1 MASGQYITATI
12 SDIIDNYVNN
22 NTFLPAIQR
31 EFVWDTDQI
40 CKLFDS
46 LMCGYPISSFLFW
59 KIREEDKKKWVAYEF
74 LRDVDKHDI
83 HNKEANLD
91 GINKDIYLVLDGQQ
105 RMTSLF
111 TGLKGS
117 YSYFYY
123 RRRTEFLYINLLKPL
138 SQNVN
143 PDELRY
149 GFVYRENAEPYG
161 EEPQLW
167 YKVGDILNHE
177 RPRDAKKSIKKQ
189 LDGLTEDQIATAEA
203 NLEDLHSTIF
213 TTKCINYYEEK
224 TKDYDKVVEIFV
236 RTNTGGVKLE
246 YSDILLSTA
255 TAKWR
260 HTNARK
266 EIHSFTDD
274 INQIGSGYRFG
285 KDFVMKGAMYLTDGL
300 PIQYRISSFTR
311 ENLEKIEDNWE
322 VIKDAL
328 SKTVRLINSFGFN
341 EKNIVS
347 RNAILPI
354 AYYLRNDQH
363 KNYVLSSDKDVVI
376 DKNNIQNWF
385 IINILRNVFGGS
397 SDSTLKACQEI
408 LQKSSKTKFPYK
420 ELMNHFSLESKL
432 SPAEI
437 ENLLRNAY
445 STRYSFLILSL
456 LYPDR
461 DWMDKSFNEDHIYP
475 KAEFTRAKLIK
486 RGYSESQIKEYLDNY
501 NTILNLQLLDASE
514 NKSKNV
520 QPFDTWITSQDAGF
534 KTRYHIPT
542 IPNYDFDHFMD
553 FIKERKKLLVKA
565 FEKISF
571 D

>member
-31 EFVWDTDQI
+31 EYVWDTEQI

-46 LMCGYPISSFLFW
+46 LMCGYPIGSFLFW

-74 LRDVDKHDI
+74 LRDVDKQDI

-91 GINKDIYLVLDGQQ
+91 GVNKDIYLVLDGQQ
-105 RMTSLF
+105 RITSLF

-123 RRRTEFLYINLLKPL
+123 RRRTEYLYINLLKPL
-138 SQNVN
+138 SENVN

-149 GFVYRENAEPYG
+149 GFAYRENPFSYG
-161 EEPQLW
+161 PEPQLW
-167 YKVGDILNHE
+167 YKVGDILNYD
-177 RPRDAKKSIKKQ
+177 RPRDAKNSIKNQ
-189 LDGLTEDQIATAEA
+189 LVGLTEEQIATAEA
-203 NLEDLHSTIF
+203 NLEDLHTTIF
-213 TTKCINYYEEK
+213 TAKCINYYEEK
-224 TKDYDKVVEIFV
+224 TDDYDKVVEIFV

-274 INQIGSGYRFG
+274 LNQTGSGYRFG

-300 PIQYRISSFTR
+300 PIQYRVSSFTR
-311 ENLEKIEDNWE
+311 ENLEKIEDNWD

-328 SKTVRLINSFGFN
+328 SKAVKLISTFGFN

-347 RNAILPI
+347 KNAVLPI
-354 AYYLRNDQH
+354 AYYLRNNSA
-363 KNYVLSSDKDVVI
+363 KNYVMSSEKDVVI

-385 IINILRNVFGGS
+385 IINILRNVFSGS
-397 SDSTLKACQEI
+397 SDATLKASQEI
-408 LQKSSKTKFPYK
+408 LMVSSKTEFPYK
-420 ELMNHFSLESKL
+420 QLMARFSLETKL
-432 SPAEI
+432 GPAEI
-437 ENLLRNAY
+437 ENLLSYNY

-461 DWMDKSFNEDHIYP
+461 DWIDKSFNEDHIYP
-475 KAEFTRAKLIK
+475 KAEFTYAKLSK
-486 RGYSESQIKEYLDNY
+486 RGYSEAKIKEYMDNY

-514 NKSKNV
+514 NKSKNA
-520 QPFDTWITSQDAGF
+520 QPFDTWITTRDAGF
-534 KTRYHIPT
+534 KARHHIPT

-553 FIKERKKLLVKA
+553 FIKERRKLMVKA
-565 FEKISF
+565 LENISF
-571 D
+571 E

>member
-177 RPRDAKKSIKKQ
+177 RPRDAKNSIKKQ